1 MTTLSTAIKQGD
13 AICVNQKC
21 QHWEHA
27 NKTPSSLKKDLSPN
41 RGWRVVQLNKLNAQA
56 CLRM

>member
-27 NKTPSSLKKDLSPN
+27 NKTPSSLKKDLGPI
-41 RGWRVVQLNKLNAQA
+41 RG
-56 CLRM
+56 